1 MSPSA
6 IEDARLAPK
15 IHETF
20 LRHRRRYGARRIA
33 EELSSQGETCGVPR
47 VARLMKTR
55 GLHAIQPKGYR
66 PKTTDSNH
74 TLGYSP
80 NLLLSAAPPR
90 RLNQVWIADITYIPL
105 REKVF
110 DYLALLVD
118 LYSRKII
125 GWAMEDNMEE
135 PLVIAALRG
144 AIHTRQT
151 QRGAIHHSDRGG
163 QYAGR
168 QYRAMQARTGLQ
180 TSMSRAA
187 NCYDNAFMESCI
199 GTVKAELEMTEY
211 ASRQAA
217 RKEIPEYIAYYNND
231 RIHSAIDYMTPNG
244 FERKHRGERSGT
256 RRPK

>member
-6 IEDARLAPK
+6 IEDARLSPK
-15 IHETF
+15 IHELF
-20 LRHRRRYGARRIA
+20 VRHRRRYGARRIA
-33 EELSSQGETCGVPR
+33 EELAYQGEACGVPR

-66 PKTTDSNH
+66 PKTTDSRH

-80 NLLLSAAPPR
+80 NLLLNTAAPR
-90 RLNQVWIADITYIPL
+90 RLDQIWIADITYIPL
-105 REKVF
+105 RDKDF

-118 LYSRKII
+118 LFSRKII
-125 GWAMEDNMEE
+125 GWAMEENMRE
-135 PLVIAALRG
+135 PLVISALRG
-144 AIHTRQT
+144 AIRVRQP

-163 QYAGR
+163 QYAGTE
-168 QYRAMQARTGLQ
+168 YRAIQDRAGLQ
-180 TSMSRAA
+180 TSMSRTA

-199 GTVKAELEMTEY
+199 GTVKSELEMTEY

-217 RKEIPEYIAYYNND
+217 RKEIPDYIAYFNND
-231 RIHSAIDYMTPNG
+231 RIHSAIDYMTPAD
-244 FERKHRGERSGT
+244 FERKHRGEGRGR

>member
-6 IEDARLAPK
+6 IEDARLEPK
-15 IHETF
+15 IHEIF

-33 EELSSQGETCGVPR
+33 EELANQGETCGIPR
-47 VARLMKTR
+47 VARLMKKR
-55 GLHAIQPKGYR
+55 GLQAIQPKGYR

-80 NLLLSAAPPR
+80 NLLLNAAPPR

-105 REKVF
+105 REKEF

-125 GWAMEDNMEE
+125 GWAMEDNMAE

-144 AIHTRQT
+144 AIRTRQPN
-151 QRGAIHHSDRGG
+151 RGAIHHSDRGG
-163 QYAGR
+163 QYAAIR
-168 QYRAMQARTGLQ
+168 YRDIQTRTGLQ
-180 TSMSRAA
+180 TSMSRTA

-199 GTVKAELEMTEY
+199 GTIKSELEMSEY

-217 RKEIPEYIAYYNND
+217 RKEIPEYIAYYNNE
-231 RIHSAIDYMTPNG
+231 RIHSAIDYMTPNS
-244 FERKHRGERSGT
+244 FERNHSGEARHT